1 MPDNKQNILQLIHG
15 AVDEINE
22 ILSEDRRLEKTNDTV
37 LLGETGCL
45 DSLGL
50 INFIVT
56 VETRAEKILGLKLNL
71 GEAMTNPDSPLST
84 LGSLADFILNQKE
97 GENG

>member
-1 MPDNKQNILQLIHG
+1 MSDNKQNVLQLIHG

-22 ILSEDRRLEKTNDTV
+22 ILSEDRRLEKTSETV
-37 LLGETGCL
+37 LLGETGRL

-56 VETRAEKILGLKLNL
+56 VETRAEKTLGLKLNL
-71 GEAMTNPDSPLST
+71 GEAMPDPDSPLST
-84 LGSLADFILNQKE
+84 LGSLTDFILNQRE
-97 GENG
+97 GESD